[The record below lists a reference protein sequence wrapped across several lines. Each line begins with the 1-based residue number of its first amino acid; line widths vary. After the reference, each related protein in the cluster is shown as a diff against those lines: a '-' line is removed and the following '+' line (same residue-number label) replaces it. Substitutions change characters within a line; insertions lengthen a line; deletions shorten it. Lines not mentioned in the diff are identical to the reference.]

1 MLVAMATNLAADP
14 WLSRRPGEWRH
25 PFDAVHVQGTLIL
38 IAVAVLRASQ
48 AMIDGDAW
56 QMICVNMAARWG
68 KQGFEDGMV
77 MKPYS
82 SR

>member
-1 MLVAMATNLAADP
+1 
-14 WLSRRPGEWRH
+14 
-25 PFDAVHVQGTLIL
+25 
-38 IAVAVLRASQ
+38 
-48 AMIDGDAW
+48 MIDGDAR